1 MTSPETDVVLRSRV
15 PNSAA
20 GLDLLAFLS
29 QRFRYHDEA
38 GWREQLEAGRLQL
51 DGASADGTETL
62 RAGMELCYR
71 KSHQEPEV
79 AADFAAIYQDEH
91 LLVLDKPAHLPVHA
105 DGPFLRNTLIYLA
118 RARFGDTLQLCH
130 RLDRETSGVVV
141 LARSKQVQA
150 EVQAQFGGG
159 VEKDYLAV
167 VHGHLR
173 APTTCDAPIGHH
185 PTSEV
190 RLRRCAAPD
199 AIRPRPAETS
209 FEPLRHGAAHTLV
222 RCRPVTGRTHQLR
235 VHLEHLGHP
244 VVGDKLYGREDAD
257 YLEFVRS
264 MKAGGSVF
272 VEPSGR
278 PNRQLLHAHALTL
291 SHPQSGRR
299 VRFEA
304 PAPDEFERWL
314 LC

>member
-1 MTSPETDVVLRSRV
+1 MTGPENEIYLRSRV
-15 PNSAA
+15 PNWAA
-20 GLDLLAFLS
+20 GLSLCELLR
-29 QRFRYHDEA
+29 QRFEYHDDV
-38 GWREQLEAGRLQL
+38 GWQSQLEAGRLQL
-51 DGASADGTETL
+51 DGAVADGTEKL

-71 KSHQEPEV
+71 KLHREPEV
-79 AADFAAIYQDEH
+79 AADFAVLHQDEH

-118 RARFGDTLQLCH
+118 RARFGDALQLCH

-150 EVQAQFGGG
+150 AVQAQFGGG
-159 VEKDYLAV
+159 VEKEYLAL
-167 VHGHLR
+167 VHGRLQ
-173 APTTCDAPIGHH
+173 AATKCYAPIGHH
-185 PTSEV
+185 PASEV

-199 AIRPRPAETS
+199 AVRPRPAETS
-209 FEPLRHGAAHTLV
+209 FEPLRHGGSHTLV
-222 RCRPVTGRTHQLR
+222 RCRPVTGRTHQIR
-235 VHLEHLGHP
+235 AHLEHLGHP
-244 VVGDKLYGREDAD
+244 VVGDKLYGRTDAD
-257 YLEFVRS
+257 YLEFVRR

>member
-15 PNSAA
+15 PSSAA
-20 GLDLLAFLS
+20 GLELLAFLS

-38 GWREQLEAGRLQL
+38 GWREQLEAGRLHL
-51 DGASADGTETL
+51 DGACADGTETL
-62 RAGMELCYR
+62 RTGMELCYR
-71 KSHQEPEV
+71 KLHREPEV
-79 AADFAAIYQDEH
+79 AAEFAVLHQDEH
-91 LLVLDKPAHLPVHA
+91 LVVLNKPAHLPVHA

-118 RARFGDTLQLCH
+118 RARFGDALQLCH
-130 RLDRETSGVVV
+130 RLDRETSGVCV

-167 VHGHLR
+167 AHGHLPG
-173 APTTCDAPIGHH
+173 PTTCSAPIGHH

-190 RLRRCAAPD
+190 RLRRCAA
-199 AIRPRPAETS
+199 AGAVRPRPAETA
-209 FEPLRHGAAHTLV
+209 FEPLQQGPNHTLV
-222 RCRPVTGRTHQLR
+222 GCKPVTGRTHQLR

-257 YLEFVRS
+257 YLEFVRR

-272 VEPSGR
+272 VEMHGR
-278 PNRQLLHAHALTL
+278 PNRHLLHAHALTL
-291 SHPQSGRR
+291 SHPESGRR

-304 PAPDEFERWL
+304 PAPAEFERWL